1 MLMFQNSSTIL
12 SLSMGKLKKG
22 IMGIFLTS
30 AIILW
35 FGLLGYIANDYYK
48 LWKALN
54 ENSIG
59 ATKPK
64 V

>member
-1 MLMFQNSSTIL
+1 
-12 SLSMGKLKKG
+12 MGKLKKG
-22 IMGIFLTS
+22 IMGIFLAS

-48 LWKALN
+48 LWKTLN

>member
-1 MLMFQNSSTIL
+1 
-12 SLSMGKLKKG
+12 LSMGKLKKG

-59 ATKPK
+59 ATKPN